1 MMCPSFFLAARS
13 WPTTIRAP
21 MARKTSPAPA
31 PDDTPST
38 HWLRRAHFVAR
49 LARAWDTRFENEARA
64 GRIGRWYSAVG
75 NEVTT
80 VGSALLMRPNDAL
93 STVHRDLGAVLS
105 TYLDVTRLAPALF
118 GDDERTE
125 WDARRGDP
133 RAYLYRLA
141 CQMLGRRDGFT
152 QGIDRS
158 FHYGL
163 LDRAQGIRH
172 VGMISH
178 LGAMLPVG
186 AGLALAALQDGDGAT
201 VLGFTGEGATSQGD
215 FHETLNT
222 AGVMKLPYIMVVEN
236 NQYAF
241 STPISEQFACGAL
254 ADRAVGY
261 GIVGEQIDGT
271 DLFAVHAAMS
281 RAFARARRGEGATLI
296 EAMLPR
302 MRGHAEG
309 DGSYDVIPEADKK
322 RFLAMDPLPRLERA
336 LVERSVMDEG
346 RMTRVDE
353 LTRSLVA
360 EAFERAQQCAEP
372 DEASAMRSMYAPGEV
387 ADAFAKEAR

>member
-1 MMCPSFFLAARS
+1 
-13 WPTTIRAP
+13 
-21 MARKTSPAPA
+21 
-31 PDDTPST
+31 
-38 HWLRRAHFVAR
+38 
-49 LARAWDTRFENEARA
+49 
-64 GRIGRWYSAVG
+64 
-75 NEVTT
+75 
-80 VGSALLMRPNDAL
+80 

-105 TYLDVTRLAPALF
+105 TYLDVTRLAPGLF
-118 GDDERTE
+118 GDDERTA
-125 WDARRGDP
+125 WDVRRGDP
-133 RAYLYRLA
+133 HAYLYRLA
-141 CQMLGRRDGFT
+141 CQMLGRQDGFT
-152 QGIDRS
+152 QGVDRS
-158 FHYGL
+158 FHYGIF
-163 LDRAQGIRH
+163 DAAQGIRH

-186 AGLALAALQDGDGAT
+186 AGLALAALQDADGAT

-215 FHETLNT
+215 FHETLNS
-222 AGVMKLPYIMVVEN
+222 AGVMKLPYIMVIEN

-241 STPISEQFACGAL
+241 STPLSEQFACRAL

-261 GIVGEQIDGT
+261 GIAGEQIDGT
-271 DLFAVHAAMS
+271 DLFAVHGAMS

-309 DGSYDVIPEADKK
+309 DGSYDVIPDEDKK

-336 LVERSVMDEG
+336 LVERGVADAGRIESVDSI
-346 RMTRVDE
+346 TK
-353 LTRSLVA
+353 LLVS

-387 ADAFAKEAR
+387 AAAFAKEAR